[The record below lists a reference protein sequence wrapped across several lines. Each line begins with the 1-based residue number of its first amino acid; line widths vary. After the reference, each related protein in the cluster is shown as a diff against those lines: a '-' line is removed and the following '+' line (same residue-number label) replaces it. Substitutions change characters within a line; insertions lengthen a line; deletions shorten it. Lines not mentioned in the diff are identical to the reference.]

1 MLAGLSPWV
10 IHIQLPH
17 GPIFQQICLFNELK
31 YWETNYLLK
40 QKERVTSL
48 ELTLEKAME
57 AATLLLLL
65 SDRLQ
70 ISY

>member
-1 MLAGLSPWV
+1 MGNTYTTPPLT
-10 IHIQLPH
+10 
-17 GPIFQQICLFNELK
+17 IFQQICLFNELK
-31 YWETNYLLK
+31 YWEINYILK

-48 ELTLEKAME
+48 ELALEKAME
-57 AATLLLLL
+57 PATLLLLL